1 MLEQF
6 ALHDVQPGRVVE
18 PTTAHEAA
26 SILREATEKEW
37 RVECAGAGT
46 QVFGNRRTRADVV
59 ISTRKL
65 TKIVEYDAADLVI
78 GAQAGMTLHD
88 VQRQTRRNAQ
98 FLALDP
104 PANKHSTIGGM
115 IATARSGPGRYAY
128 GTPRDHVLG
137 LEVVTG
143 DGRVLNIGGRVVKNV
158 AGYDLVRLFV
168 GSAGTLGLI
177 TSAYLRLR
185 PIPQVEETVLINT
198 PAAQPLLDLTQM
210 IVDTHLE
217 ATALELAGPGLIG
230 NDWSLLIRLSG
241 NKEAVADAR
250 SRLGA
255 KAFLLDGQEAFDQLA
270 NAELQ
275 ATTIVRLADLPS
287 RLNETMQL
295 AKRLQDKSGAR
306 MVAHAGDGIVRVLIG
321 DGDVET
327 IAFAIGEAR
336 RMLKISGG
344 TVVVA
349 SRNAEMMRRVDA
361 FGSAAPTLPLMT
373 KLKQVFDPGSV
384 LAPGR
389 FVI

>member
-1 MLEQF
+1 MPEQF

-18 PTTAHEAA
+18 PTTADEAA
-26 SILREATEKEW
+26 SILREATDKEW

-46 QVFGNRRTRADVV
+46 QTFGNRRTRADVV

-65 TKIVEYDAADLVI
+65 TRIVEYDAADLVI

-88 VQRQTRRNAQ
+88 VQRETRRNAQ

-104 PANKHSTIGGM
+104 PANRHSTIGGV

-185 PIPQVEETVLINT
+185 PVPQVEETVLINT
-198 PAAQPLLDLTQM
+198 PTAQPLLELTQM

-217 ATALELAGPGLIG
+217 ATALELVGPGLIG

-250 SRLGA
+250 SRLGS
-255 KAFLLDGQEAFDQLA
+255 KAFLLDGQEAFEQLE

-275 ATTIVRLADLPS
+275 ATTIVRMADLPS

-306 MVAHAGDGIVRVLIG
+306 IVAHAGDGIVRLLIG

-327 IAFAIGEAR
+327 TAFAIGEAR